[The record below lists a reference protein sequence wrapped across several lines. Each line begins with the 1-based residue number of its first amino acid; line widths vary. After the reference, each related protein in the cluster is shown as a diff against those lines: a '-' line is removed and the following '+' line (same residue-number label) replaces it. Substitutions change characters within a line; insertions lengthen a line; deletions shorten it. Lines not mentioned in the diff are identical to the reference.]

1 MSRSSRQ
8 RLYGGKSEPYRKVWQ
23 GGKAR
28 RLHRVLAEE
37 KLGRKLKVGE
47 VVHHRQGFEDLP
59 ENLVVLP
66 SQRHHML
73 VHQPK
78 SGCVPSR
85 LAHWWRKRPACGWVM
100 RETTTHP
107 CLWVE
112 FSAYLV

>member
-23 GGKAR
+23 GGQAR

-73 VHQPK
+73 VHHYE
-78 SGCVPSR
+78 R
-85 LAHWWRKRPACGWVM
+85 
-100 RETTTHP
+100 RERQGIQH
-107 CLWVE
+107 LFE
-112 FSAYLV
+112 LEELLQLIK

>member
-37 KLGRKLKVGE
+37 KLGRKLEVGE
-47 VVHHRQGFEDLP
+47 VVHHCQGFDDRP
-59 ENLVVLP
+59 ENLMVLP

-73 VHQPK
+73 VHHYERRERQ
-78 SGCVPSR
+78 GIQHLFELEELLR
-85 LAHWWRKRPACGWVM
+85 LIK
-100 RETTTHP
+100 
-107 CLWVE
+107 
-112 FSAYLV
+112 